1 MAVQWPIV
9 PAAER
14 QPLFFLKIGNRF
26 DNYRKVTASAGEP
39 LRVYQSKNA
48 PMASDRSIFLFFE
61 ICEKALNLDE
71 IEANYSQLAQK

>member
-1 MAVQWPIV
+1 MVVQWPIV
-9 PAAER
+9 PESER

-26 DNYRKVTASAGEP
+26 DNDRKVTASAGEP
-39 LRVYQSKNA
+39 LRVYQSKMLRWLQIGA
-48 PMASDRSIFLFFE
+48 FFVFE